1 MTTVLHFRLNL
12 AHVSVDSM
20 RGQVLNGA
28 VQGTEHFSHISND
41 ESYVRVPFE
50 VRDKFKTQ

>member
-12 AHVSVDSM
+12 SLVNIDSM
-20 RGQVLNGA
+20 RGQVLNGV
-28 VQGTEHFSHISND
+28 VQGTEHFSHIFND
-41 ESYVRVPFE
+41 ESYVQVPFE